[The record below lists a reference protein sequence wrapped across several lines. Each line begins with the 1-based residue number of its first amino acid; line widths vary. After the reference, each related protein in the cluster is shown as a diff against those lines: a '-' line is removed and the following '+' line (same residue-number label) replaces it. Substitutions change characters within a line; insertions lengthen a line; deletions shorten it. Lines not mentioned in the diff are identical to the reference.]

1 MSVQKTMPKGGQF
14 ILEEADFN
22 TVFTPE
28 DFTEEQQMIARMT
41 RDFIEGEVAPKAEEI
56 EKLDYELTVNLL
68 RQAGELGLLSADIPE
83 VYGGAALDKISS
95 SLIGE
100 YMTRGGSFS
109 LSHGAHIGIG
119 TLPIVYFG
127 TPEQKTKYLPA
138 LATGEKIAAYCLTE
152 PSSGSD
158 ALSAKTTAVLNPEG
172 THYILNGTKQFITNA
187 GFADVF
193 IVYAKVDGEK
203 FTAFIVEKEFPGVS
217 TGPEEKKMGIK
228 GSSTRPLILDNT
240 LVPVE
245 NVLGEIGKGHK
256 IAFNILNIGRYKLGV
271 GTVGASKWALELAT
285 KYAAERKQ
293 FNTELVKFPLIQNK
307 LADMAIR
314 TYVNESV
321 TYRTGGYLDAA
332 LADLNL
338 DDYAGEEAA
347 KAIEEHAIE
356 YSIVKV
362 FGSETLDFVADE
374 GVQIHGGY
382 GYISEYKIEQIYR
395 DSRINRIFEGTNE
408 INRLLIP
415 GTLVKRA
422 MQGRLPLMAKL
433 QTLQK
438 ELTGYIP
445 PMDLSESGG
454 FLEVESKMLESAKKL
469 FLMVG
474 GTAVQKYMQ
483 KIEQEQEIL
492 ENLSNMM
499 ITIYALESAL
509 LRAKKTAARKGE
521 AAAQMQADMTRAYF
535 QEVWSDI
542 EKWAKEVLMAVHE
555 GDMLRM
561 QLSILKKLVRTQ
573 PVNTIALKRGIAKRI
588 IEAGQYTVAVK

>member
-1 MSVQKTMPKGGQF
+1 MSIQETMPKGGQF
-14 ILEEADFN
+14 ILEEADFQ
-22 TVFTPE
+22 TIFTPE
-28 DFTEEQQMIARMT
+28 DFNEEQRMIVRMT
-41 RDFIEGEVAPKAEEI
+41 RDFIEGEVVPKAEEI
-56 EKLDYELTVNLL
+56 EKLNYELTVKLL
-68 RQAGELGLLSADIPE
+68 RQAGELGLLGADIPE

-100 YMTRGGSFS
+100 NMVRGGSFS
-109 LSHGAHIGIG
+109 LSHGAHVGIG
-119 TLPIVYFG
+119 TLPIVFFG
-127 TPEQKTKYLPA
+127 TPEQKAKYLPS

-158 ALSAKTTAVLNPEG
+158 ALSAKTTAVLNQAG

-187 GFADVF
+187 GFADIF

-203 FTAFIVEKEFPGVS
+203 FTAFIVEKDFLGVS

-228 GSSTRPLILDNT
+228 GSSTRPLILDNVE
-240 LVPVE
+240 VPIE

-256 IAFNILNIGRYKLGV
+256 IAFNILNIGRYKLGI
-271 GTVGASKWALELAT
+271 GAVGASKWAIELAAQ
-285 KYAAERKQ
+285 YAKERKQ
-293 FNTELVKFPLIQNK
+293 FKTELANFPLIQNK

-314 TYVNESV
+314 TYVNESI
-321 TYRTGGYLDAA
+321 TYRTGGYLEAA
-332 LADLNL
+332 TQYLNL
-338 DDYAGEEAA
+338 ENYIFDEAA

-362 FGSETLDFVADE
+362 FGSEALDFVADE

-408 INRLLIP
+408 VNRLLIP
-415 GTLVKRA
+415 GTLLKRA
-422 MQGRLPLMAKL
+422 MQGRLPLMEKL

-445 PMDLSESGG
+445 SMDLSESTEL
-454 FLEVESKMLESAKKL
+454 LETESKMLESVKKL

-474 GTAVQKYMQ
+474 GAAVQKYMQ

-521 AAAQMQADMTRAYF
+521 AAAQMQIDMTRAYF
-535 QEVWSDI
+535 QEVWGDLD
-542 EKWAKEVLMAVHE
+542 KWAKEALAAISE
-555 GDMLRM
+555 GDTLRT
-561 QLSILKKLVRTQ
+561 QLSIVKKLMRMQ
-573 PVNTIALKRGIAKRI
+573 PMNTFALKRSIAKRI
-588 IEAGQYTVAVK
+588 LEAGQYTTGVK